1 MKIALFG
8 TTGTLGER
16 IAEEALARGHQL
28 TAIVRD
34 PARLTLEN
42 LNLRMVGGDVLD
54 AGSVAAT
61 VVGHDAVI
69 SSIGPSKGDDPQMLV
84 QAAHALIEELGRAGV
99 KRLVVVGGAGSLE
112 VTPGVRLV
120 DMPDFPADWKPLA
133 LVAADALDV
142 YRASD
147 LDWTYF
153 SPAALI
159 QPGERTGRYRI
170 GMDQLVTDAQGNSFI
185 SAEDYAVALLDE
197 IEQPQFMRRRFTA
210 AY

>member
-8 TTGTLGER
+8 ATGMIGER
-16 IAEEALARGHQL
+16 IAEEALARGHQV

-34 PARLTLEN
+34 PARLKLAN
-42 LNLRMVGGDVLD
+42 DNLRVVGGDVLD
-54 AGSVAAT
+54 ADSVAAT

-69 SSIGPSKGDDPQMLV
+69 SAIGPRAGDPQMLI
-84 QAAHALIEELGRAGV
+84 QAAHALIAGLGRAGV
-99 KRLVVVGGAGSLE
+99 NRLLVVGGAGSLE
-112 VTPGVRLV
+112 VAPGVRLV
-120 DMPDFPADWKPLA
+120 DTPQFPVDRKPLS
-133 LVAADALDV
+133 LAAGDALDV

-159 QPGERTGRYRI
+159 QPGERTGHYRT
-170 GMDQLVTDAQGNSFI
+170 GTDQLLTDAEGNSVI
-185 SAEDYAVALLDE
+185 SAEDYAVALLAE
-197 IEQPQFMRRRFTA
+197 LEQPQFIRRRFTV